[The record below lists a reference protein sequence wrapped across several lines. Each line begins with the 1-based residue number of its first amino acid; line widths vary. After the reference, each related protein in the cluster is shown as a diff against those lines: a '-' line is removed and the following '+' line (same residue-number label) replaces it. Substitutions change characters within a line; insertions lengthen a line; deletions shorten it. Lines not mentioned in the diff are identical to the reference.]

1 MSRTAETHPSVP
13 TDRHSPTRRTPRWA
27 RIVLPLAPMVV
38 FYLVF
43 LAYPILVLG
52 YYSLQVGS
60 GQVGPQN
67 YLSFFQSAGLRRTL
81 INTLTVAGA
90 ATVLDLVVG
99 YPVAY
104 YLARRRTW
112 LADLVQGSLL
122 IPLYG
127 GLYVAFAFMLMLLPN
142 GFLNSVLLWLHLTDK
157 PLSLLYTH
165 PTLIA
170 AFGVYGLPFM
180 VYPLRAAIQGVDP
193 ALEEAARTL
202 GASGWKIL
210 RLILLPASAVG
221 IVGGVLLNF
230 GWNVAIFSI
239 PLVLSF
245 KGAPFLPVDIYFS
258 TRYGIR
264 WSYAATLSAVL
275 FFITFGLSY
284 LYMRLARPTQTFS
297 TGGDE

>member
-1 MSRTAETHPSVP
+1 MSRTTEPLPSVQ
-13 TDRHSPTRRTPRWA
+13 TDRQSPAWRAPRWA
-27 RIVLPLAPMVV
+27 RIAIPLTPMVG

-60 GQVGPQN
+60 GRVGLQN
-67 YLSFFQSAGLRRTL
+67 YLRFFQSAGLRRTL
-81 INTLTVAGA
+81 VNTLTVAGA

-112 LADLVQGSLL
+112 LAELVQGSLL

-142 GFLNSVLLWLHLTDK
+142 GFLNSALLWLHLTDK

-193 ALEEAARTL
+193 ALEEAAQDAGREWV
-202 GASGWKIL
+202 ASAAADPAARERGRHRRRGPAEL
-210 RLILLPASAVG
+210 RLECGHLQHSPG
-221 IVGGVLLNF
+221 
-230 GWNVAIFSI
+230 
-239 PLVLSF
+239 
-245 KGAPFLPVDIYFS
+245 
-258 TRYGIR
+258 
-264 WSYAATLSAVL
+264 AVL
-275 FFITFGLSY
+275 
-284 LYMRLARPTQTFS
+284 
-297 TGGDE
+297 

>member
-1 MSRTAETHPSVP
+1 VSRTTEALPSVR
-13 TDRHSPTRRTPRWA
+13 TDRQAQSRRTPRWA
-27 RIVLPLAPMVV
+27 RIAIPLAPMVV

-43 LAYPILVLG
+43 LAYPILVLA

-60 GQVGPQN
+60 GQIGLQN
-67 YLSFFQSAGLRRTL
+67 YLRFFESAGLRRTL

-90 ATVLDLVVG
+90 ATLLDLIVG

-142 GFLNSVLLWLHLTDK
+142 GFLNSVLLWLHLTEK

-202 GASGWKIL
+202 GAGGWQVL

-284 LYMRLARPTQTFS
+284 LYMLLVRPTGTFS
-297 TGGDE
+297 GGGDE

>member
-1 MSRTAETHPSVP
+1 MSRTTEALPSMR
-13 TDRHSPTRRTPRWA
+13 TDHHSRTRRTLRWA
-27 RIVLPLAPMVV
+27 RIAIPLTPMVL

-52 YYSLQVGS
+52 YYSLQVGN
-60 GQVGPQN
+60 GQMGLQN
-67 YLSFFQSAGLRRTL
+67 YLRFFQSAGLRRTL
-81 INTLTVAGA
+81 VNTLTVAGA
-90 ATVLDLVVG
+90 ATALDLVVG

-142 GFLNSVLLWLHLTDK
+142 GFLNSVLLWLHVTDK

-165 PTLIA
+165 ATLIA

-202 GASGWKIL
+202 GASGWQVL

-284 LYMRLARPTQTFS
+284 LYMWLARPTRSFS

>member
-1 MSRTAETHPSVP
+1 MVDGAERSISRGRSAWPSV
-13 TDRHSPTRRTPRWA
+13 A
-27 RIVLPLAPMVV
+27 LPLAPALL

-43 LAYPILVLG
+43 LVYPIVVLG
-52 YYSLQVGS
+52 LYSLQERG
-60 GQVGPQN
+60 GGIGLGN
-67 YLSFFQSAGLRRTL
+67 YLQFFRNVGLRRTL
-81 INTLTVAGA
+81 TNTLTIAAA
-90 ATVLDLVVG
+90 ATLLDLILG

-112 LADLVQGSLL
+112 LAELVQVSLL

-142 GFLNSVLLWLHLTDK
+142 GFLNSILTFFHVVEK
-157 PLSLLYTH
+157 PLSLLYTY

-180 VYPLRAAIQGVDP
+180 VYPLRAAIQGIDP
-193 ALEEAARTL
+193 AVEEAARTL
-202 GASGWKIL
+202 GASGWQVL
-210 RLILLPASAVG
+210 CRILLPMSSVG
-221 IVGGVLLNF
+221 VVGGVLLNF

-245 KGAPFLPVDIYFS
+245 KGAPFLSIDIYFS

-275 FFITFGLSY
+275 FLITFGLSY
-284 LYMRLARPTQTFS
+284 LYLVLVKPTRTVRAE
-297 TGGDE
+297 GE

>member
-1 MSRTAETHPSVP
+1 VR
-13 TDRHSPTRRTPRWA
+13 TDRQAQSRRTPRWA
-27 RIVLPLAPMVV
+27 RIAIPLAPMVV

-43 LAYPILVLG
+43 LAYPILVLA

-60 GQVGPQN
+60 GQIGLQN
-67 YLSFFQSAGLRRTL
+67 YLRFFESAGLRRTL

-90 ATVLDLVVG
+90 ATLLDLIVG

-142 GFLNSVLLWLHLTDK
+142 GFLNSVLLWLHLTEK

-202 GASGWKIL
+202 GAGGWQVL

-284 LYMRLARPTQTFS
+284 LYMLLVRPTGTFS
-297 TGGDE
+297 GGGDE

>member
-1 MSRTAETHPSVP
+1 MPVLTRTN
-13 TDRHSPTRRTPRWA
+13 RRTWTT
-27 RIVLPLAPMVV
+27 ILILLAPVIV

-43 LAYPILVLG
+43 LVYPILVLG
-52 YYSLQVGS
+52 RYSLDVEGGS
-60 GQVGPQN
+60 LGIQN
-67 YLSFFQSAGLRRTL
+67 YIDFFRNAGLRRTL
-81 INTLTVAGA
+81 LNTLMVAGA
-90 ATVLDLVVG
+90 ATLLDLVLG

-104 YLARRRTW
+104 YLARKQTW
-112 LADLVQGSLL
+112 LADFLQISLL
-122 IPLYG
+122 IPLFG

-142 GFLNSVLLWLHLTDK
+142 GFLNSVLLWLNLVDK
-157 PLSLLYTH
+157 PLSLLYTY

-180 VYPLRAAIQGVDP
+180 VYPLRAAIQGIDP
-193 ALEEAARTL
+193 ALEEAASTL
-202 GASGWKIL
+202 GAGGWQRL
-210 RLILLPASAVG
+210 RHILLPMSAIG

-245 KGAPFLPVDIYFS
+245 KGASFLSIDIYFS

-275 FFITFGLSY
+275 FVITFGLSY
-284 LYMRLARPTQTFS
+284 LYMVLVKPSRS
-297 TGGDE
+297 S

>member
-1 MSRTAETHPSVP
+1 MVESAAGSISRKRSAWFGV
-13 TDRHSPTRRTPRWA
+13 
-27 RIVLPLAPMVV
+27 VLPLAPALLY
-38 FYLVF
+38 YLVF
-43 LAYPILVLG
+43 LVYPILVLG
-52 YYSLQVGS
+52 QYSLQERG
-60 GQVGPQN
+60 GGIGLGN
-67 YLSFFQSAGLRRTL
+67 YAQFFRNAGLRRTL
-81 INTLTVAGA
+81 TNTLTIAAA
-90 ATVLDLVVG
+90 ATLLDLVLA

-112 LADLVQGSLL
+112 LADLVQVSLL

-142 GFLNSVLLWLHLTDK
+142 GFLNSLLALLHVVDQ
-157 PLSLLYTH
+157 PLSLLYTY

-180 VYPLRAAIQGVDP
+180 VYPLRAAIQGIDP
-193 ALEEAARTL
+193 AMEEAARTL
-202 GASGWKIL
+202 GAGGWQVF
-210 RLILLPASAVG
+210 RQILLPMSRVG
-221 IVGGVLLNF
+221 MVGGVLLNF

-245 KGAPFLPVDIYFS
+245 KGAPFLSLDIYFS

-275 FFITFGLSY
+275 FCITFGLSY
-284 LYMRLARPTQTFS
+284 LYLVLARPTRTVRAE
-297 TGGDE
+297 GE

>member
-1 MSRTAETHPSVP
+1 
-13 TDRHSPTRRTPRWA
+13 
-27 RIVLPLAPMVV
+27 
-38 FYLVF
+38 
-43 LAYPILVLG
+43 
-52 YYSLQVGS
+52 
-60 GQVGPQN
+60 
-67 YLSFFQSAGLRRTL
+67 
-81 INTLTVAGA
+81 
-90 ATVLDLVVG
+90 
-99 YPVAY
+99 
-104 YLARRRTW
+104 
-112 LADLVQGSLL
+112 
-122 IPLYG
+122 
-127 GLYVAFAFMLMLLPN
+127 
-142 GFLNSVLLWLHLTDK
+142 
-157 PLSLLYTH
+157 
-165 PTLIA
+165 
-170 AFGVYGLPFM
+170 M

-202 GASGWKIL
+202 GAGGWQVL

-284 LYMRLARPTQTFS
+284 LYMLLVRPTGTFS
-297 TGGDE
+297 GGGDE

>member
-1 MSRTAETHPSVP
+1 MVDGAAGSIFRKRSAWFGV
-13 TDRHSPTRRTPRWA
+13 
-27 RIVLPLAPMVV
+27 VLPLAPALLY
-38 FYLVF
+38 YLVF
-43 LAYPILVLG
+43 LVYPILVLG
-52 YYSLQVGS
+52 QYSLQERG
-60 GQVGPQN
+60 GGIGLGN
-67 YLSFFQSAGLRRTL
+67 YAQFFRNAGLRRTL
-81 INTLTVAGA
+81 TNTLTIAAA
-90 ATVLDLVVG
+90 ATLLDLVLA

-112 LADLVQGSLL
+112 LADLVQVSLL

-142 GFLNSVLLWLHLTDK
+142 GFLNSLLALLHVVDQ
-157 PLSLLYTH
+157 PLSLLYTY

-180 VYPLRAAIQGVDP
+180 VYPLRAAIQGIDP
-193 ALEEAARTL
+193 AMEEAARTL
-202 GASGWKIL
+202 GAGGWQVF
-210 RLILLPASAVG
+210 RQILLPMSRVG
-221 IVGGVLLNF
+221 MVGGVLLNF

-245 KGAPFLPVDIYFS
+245 KGAPFLSLDIYFS

-275 FFITFGLSY
+275 FCITFGLSY
-284 LYMRLARPTQTFS
+284 LYLVLARPTRTVRAE
-297 TGGDE
+297 GE

>member
-1 MSRTAETHPSVP
+1 MSRTTEALPPVRI
-13 TDRHSPTRRTPRWA
+13 DRPAQTRRRPRWV
-27 RIVLPLAPMVV
+27 RIAAPLAPMVV

-60 GQVGPQN
+60 GQIGLQN
-67 YLSFFQSAGLRRTL
+67 YLRFFESAGLRRTL

-90 ATVLDLVVG
+90 ATLLDLVVG

-142 GFLNSVLLWLHLTDK
+142 GFLNSVLLWLHVTDR

-170 AFGVYGLPFM
+170 AFAVYGLPFM

-202 GASGWKIL
+202 GAGGWQVL

-284 LYMRLARPTQTFS
+284 LYMLLVRPTRSFS
-297 TGGDE
+297 GGGDE